1 LAEETVYKRS
11 KGEANMKNLYQCMP
25 AGERAWLARVA
36 AIGAVL
42 LIGTIV
48 AVALAPASS
57 DVVTAQGSDDQQSR
71 LLP

>member
-1 LAEETVYKRS
+1 MYKRS

-36 AIGAVL
+36 VIGAVL
-42 LIGTIV
+42 CFGTIV
-48 AVALAPASS
+48 AVALAPATD
-57 DVVTAQGSDDQQSR
+57 DVVTARGSDDQQSR